1 MLVRSSRDQEAHLKK
16 DDSQTLCG
24 KQVGRGSIKDL
35 ELCFNCLRAAGRP
48 SVKPQVKSS
57 PVRARV
63 KV

>member
-35 ELCFNCLRAAGRP
+35 ELCFNCLKAAG
-48 SVKPQVKSS
+48 KPNIKPPVKSS
-57 PVRARV
+57 TVRSKV